1 MIVLTEVVVNR
12 LRYVETPK
20 LIAAF
25 GRLLVQG
32 RPRAHVM
39 GYIGNRHPQT
49 PATQG
54 ALFTVHGIVKIP
66 GITKSLFMDA
76 QNFILHFRKKSSI
89 EMQSEARDEILDLIQ
104 QVYWLKFNQKNEKA
118 PKLKIFGVSSKS
130 LTDFVTTE
138 KDLLR

>member
-1 MIVLTEVVVNR
+1 
-12 LRYVETPK
+12 
-20 LIAAF
+20 
-25 GRLLVQG
+25 
-32 RPRAHVM
+32 
-39 GYIGNRHPQT
+39 
-49 PATQG
+49 
-54 ALFTVHGIVKIP
+54 
-66 GITKSLFMDA
+66 MDA
-76 QNFILHFRKKSSI
+76 QNFILHFRKKFSI